1 MLIRSALKAL
11 ALPPGLLIFTGLL
24 GLLLLNRRP
33 RVAKLLLLF
42 SLLSLYLFST
52 PALVVLLSHSLE
64 NHPTLDINDKQ
75 LTDAQAIMV
84 LGGGSLARP
93 AEFGG
98 NVPKTGTLNRLH
110 QGAFLHKKT
119 GLPLL
124 VTGGIGRGKTVSEAW
139 IMSQTLKN
147 YYGVETRWLEQR
159 SRTTW
164 ENAQYSA
171 EILLPQ
177 NIQKIVL
184 VTEAYHMDRSIH
196 SFEQVGFKVIPA
208 PSGYSSSRLEDWEFM
223 DFLPNAKSFDLNYK
237 LIHER
242 VGLVAYRFM
251 YE

>member
-33 RVAKLLLLF
+33 RIARSLLLL

-64 NHPTLDINDKQ
+64 NHPALDVNDKQ
-75 LTDAQAIMV
+75 LSDAQAIIV
-84 LGGGSLARP
+84 LGGGSLTRP

-98 NVPKTGTLNRLH
+98 DVLKTGTLTRLH
-110 QGAFLHKKT
+110 HGVFLHKKT

-124 VTGGIGRGKTVSEAW
+124 MTGGIGRGKTVSEAW
-139 IMSQTLKN
+139 VMGQTLKN
-147 YYGVETRWLEQR
+147 YYGVEARWLEQR

-171 EILLPQ
+171 EMLLPQ

-196 SFEQVGFKVIPA
+196 SFEQMGFKVIPA
-208 PSGYSSSRLEDWEFM
+208 PTGYSSSRMKGWRVM
-223 DFLPNAKSFDLNYK
+223 DFLPDAKSFDVNYK

-242 VGLVAYRFM
+242 VGLIAYRFM